1 MKLPFEQIE
10 REILVKKEFVT
21 NENYGKNP
29 KERSIKELLESSV
42 LCLNKVPG
50 PSSHQVADYVKKIL
64 KVEKVGHGGTLDPN
78 VNGVLPTSMGRA
90 TKVMDALLKAGKEY
104 ICLMHIH
111 KPIPQSKIYKV
122 SKEFIGKITQLPP
135 VKSAVKRQLREREI
149 YYLEILEIKNQ
160 DILFKVG
167 CQAGTYIRKLVVD
180 FGKELGTNAH
190 MQQLVRTKAGPFNEN
205 EWYSLQDLKDAY
217 TLYQEG
223 NEEELKK
230 ILKPVEF
237 AVQHLPKIFAADSAV
252 DSICHGANL
261 SIPGISKLESKI
273 KKDDLTALIT
283 LKGELIAIGNAI
295 LTSEEI
301 IKLDKGLAVKT
312 TKVFMTPET
321 YPHFKPKEE
330 KPIKNPDY

>member
-1 MKLPFEQIE
+1 MKLPFEEIE
-10 REILVKKEFVT
+10 REILVKKESAT
-21 NENYGKNP
+21 NEAYGKNP
-29 KERSIKELLESSV
+29 EERNIKELLENSV
-42 LCLNKVPG
+42 LCLNKLAG
-50 PSSHQVADYVKKIL
+50 PSSHQVAYYLKKIL
-64 KVEKVGHGGTLDPN
+64 KAEKVGHGGTLDPN
-78 VNGVLPTSMGRA
+78 VTGVLPVSMGRA

-104 ICLMHIH
+104 VCLMHIH
-111 KPIPQSKIYKV
+111 KPIPQSKIHKV

-149 YYLEILEIKNQ
+149 YYLEILEIKDQ

-190 MQQLVRTKAGPFNEN
+190 MAELVRTKAGPFNEN
-205 EWYSLQDLKDAY
+205 EWYSLQDIKDAY
-217 TLYQEG
+217 VLYQEG

-237 AVQHLPKIFAADSAV
+237 AVQHLPKILVVDSAV

-273 KKDDLTALIT
+273 EKEDLVALLT
-283 LKGELIAIGNAI
+283 LKDELIAVGNAI

-301 IKLDKGLAVKT
+301 IKEQKGLAVKVK
-312 TKVFMTPET
+312 KVFMVPET
-321 YPHFKPKEE
+321 YPHFKR
-330 KPIKNPDY
+330 N